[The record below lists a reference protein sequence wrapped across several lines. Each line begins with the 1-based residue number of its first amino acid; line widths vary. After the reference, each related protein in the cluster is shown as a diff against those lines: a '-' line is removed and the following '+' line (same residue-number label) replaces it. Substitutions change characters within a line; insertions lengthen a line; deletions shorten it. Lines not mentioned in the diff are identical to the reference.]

1 MGSDMELC
9 FNVRTFFYEC
19 NVYLFRSFLI
29 LTSYTMEETV
39 SRQFILSDKRK
50 SRKVFRLPLS
60 RYWNVPI
67 KDAFCPNRRTL
78 FPNGRMCFQSVDE
91 VSLTKYD
98 EDIIKQ

>member
-19 NVYLFRSFLI
+19 NVYLFRSFLS

-39 SRQFILSDKRK
+39 SRQFILSDERK

-60 RYWNVPI
+60 RHWNVPI
-67 KDAFCPNRRTL
+67 KAI
-78 FPNGRMCFQSVDE
+78 FPKQQDILSKWQCASKA
-91 VSLTKYD
+91 LTKSV
-98 EDIIKQ
+98 